1 MKRKNRPRCLFRVG
15 VLALFLGLNVLSY
28 ASTNVY
34 LATTE
39 TFEVRC
45 PLEFECSRFGH
56 DVTGVGPNAIVISAP
71 GADLS
76 GLTNGCVFIFNVHQD
91 PLRLELALGIEN
103 PATSSI
109 SPKFGFSV
117 APFDDHAFLVGAP
130 GVDGPSDANHGEAYL
145 YGTNGSLI
153 TVFFNP
159 VVNPGEQHFGSAVS
173 AVGSGLVAIGAP
185 GADGG
190 RGRVYLMTTNAAVMA
205 TITNPIAI
213 PNMGFGHSLARVG
226 SSRFVVGSKCG
237 ERVFIYNT
245 NGSLRDEALNPA
257 ATDALFGQAVGAFG
271 DDHFIVGSRGFN
283 AQAAGNGGDGRAY
296 IINTNGAVV
305 RVIKNPRGFS
315 PGDPHEFGFDV
326 VAYDDAFSLISAPY
340 SDESSV
346 SLGAVYVQDAN
357 NLLISTITN
366 PASPGSPEFG
376 WSLASV
382 RSNMFVVGSPSGL
395 VDTFDGFEDW
405 GLAHFYRTELS
416 LPDPFEPDDNRRQAR
431 AFLIGDT
438 ELHNFHEPGDQD
450 WVKFFM
456 HSNYVYDITVEA
468 LGLLALPDARLL
480 RQKSDGTLSDVTAV
494 FPPNN
499 KTALGEG
506 PPLVPQTTVTISNA
520 LTGFY
525 FLNVSSVVS
534 NLAGSA
540 TSYSLGVSAKSG
552 NTTALIV
559 IAVDL
564 LSPNGEN
571 SPPGSEVVLTG
582 ITNFSMGSGNAIS
595 ITDISPGDYLVEVT
609 YPPGYAPDEDPEL
622 AGQPQ
627 NTNSILFG
635 NPKHVSLIAD
645 EFNFAIFVFLPVIT
659 AQGVVRDAETGA
671 WVDEA
676 LLGFQALTTAVSGV
690 VFTQFPN
697 TAVWSDPWQTDVSG
711 QFPDDVIMPRDDFD
725 LFVTRDGYNALHL
738 TNFIIGSSAALTNDL
753 GEIMLAP
760 IDANTN
766 DIADAWELLHFGG
779 ATVATNDADG
789 DGYSNLDEYRL
800 GTDPTNAASALTF
813 ELPSPPDADPFVVRW
828 PVANGREYEVLYMTH
843 LTSTSVTLGFGPW
856 TAPSNGVGEWIDSG
870 SSSSSGRFYS
880 IRVNLP

>member
-1 MKRKNRPRCLFRVG
+1 MNQMNRPIGFFRVG
-15 VLALFLGLNVLSY
+15 VFALFLGLNALSQ

-34 LATTE
+34 LAIE
-39 TFEVRC
+39 RIDVPR

-71 GADLS
+71 GAHL
-76 GLTNGCVFIFNVHQD
+76 GGPTNGCVFIYDVDQSGS
-91 PLRLELALGIEN
+91 LGLNFAKRIEN

-153 TVFFNP
+153 TVFFNTAA
-159 VVNPGEQHFGSAVS
+159 NPGEQHFGSAVS

-245 NGSLRDEALNPA
+245 NGSLRDEVPNPA
-257 ATDALFGQAVGAFG
+257 TTDALFGQAVGAFG

-283 AQAAGNGGDGRAY
+283 AQAAGNGGEGRAY
-296 IINTNGAVV
+296 IINTNGVVV

-315 PGDPHEFGFDV
+315 SGDPHEFGFDV

-340 SDESSV
+340 SDESGV

-382 RSNMFVVGSPSGL
+382 RSNMFVVGSPSGSA
-395 VDTFDGFEDW
+395 VSAVGS
-405 GLAHFYRTELS
+405 GQAYFYRTSLS
-416 LPDPFEPDDNRRQAR
+416 VPDVFEPDDNRRQAR

-438 ELHNFHEPGDQD
+438 EIHNFHDPGDQD
-450 WVKFFM
+450 WIKFFM
-456 HSNYVYDITVEA
+456 HSNFVYEIEIVA
-468 LGLLALPDARLL
+468 LGQESYPDSNLL
-480 RQKSDGTLSDVTAV
+480 REKQDGSLIAFEWGTNSNSKAV
-494 FPPNN
+494 
-499 KTALGEG
+499 LGEG
-506 PPLVPQTTVTISNA
+506 PPQAAQTTVIISNA

-571 SPPGSEVVLTG
+571 SPPGSEVVLAG

-595 ITDISPGDYLVEVT
+595 ITDIAPGDYLVEVT
-609 YPPGYAPDEDPEL
+609 YPPGYAPDEDPETE
-622 AGQPQ
+622 GQTQ

-635 NPKHVSLIAD
+635 NPKHISLIAD
-645 EFNFAIFVFLPVIT
+645 EFNFAIFVFVPVIT
-659 AQGVVRDAETGA
+659 AQGVVRDAATGA

-676 LLGFQALTTAVSGV
+676 FLGFQALTSAVSGV

-697 TAVWSDPWQTDVSG
+697 TAVWSEPWQTDVEG
-711 QFPDDVIMPRDDFD
+711 NFPNDVIMPRDDFD
-725 LFVTRDGYNALHL
+725 LHITRDGYELLHL
-738 TNFIIGSSAALTNDL
+738 TNFVSGTSAELTNDL
-753 GEIMLAP
+753 GCIWLTP

-766 DIADAWELLHFGG
+766 GIADAWEALYFEG
-779 ATVATNDADG
+779 ATVATNDFDG
-789 DGYSNLDEYRL
+789 DGYSNLDEYRM
-800 GTDPTNAASALTF
+800 GTDPTNASSTLTF
-813 ELPSPPDADPFVVRW
+813 ALPSPPSADPFVVRW
-828 PVANGREYEVLYMTH
+828 PVAAGRDYEVFYMSA
-843 LTSTSVTLGFGPW
+843 LSSTSSTLGFGPW
-856 TAPSNGVGEWIDSG
+856 TAPSNGMGEWRDDG
-870 SSSSSGRFYS
+870 SSSSTGRFYS